1 MFVYHQNPF
10 LSLVAK
16 FACFNV
22 AVKYSAV
29 NLLNFWVVVYLLC
42 WGISYS
48 TVVRVAVVVKLA
60 ILSISP
66 LTSSVVVIVKLV
78 TSGILSLLSLI
89 LAL

>member
-1 MFVYHQNPF
+1 M
-10 LSLVAK
+10 
-16 FACFNV
+16 
-22 AVKYSAV
+22 
-29 NLLNFWVVVYLLC
+29 VYLLC